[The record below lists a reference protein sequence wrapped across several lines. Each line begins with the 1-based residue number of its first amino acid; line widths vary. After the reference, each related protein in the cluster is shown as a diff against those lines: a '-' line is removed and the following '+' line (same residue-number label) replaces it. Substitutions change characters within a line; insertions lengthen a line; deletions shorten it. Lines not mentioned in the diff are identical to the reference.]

1 MAQTLSKSNIVDGNT
16 IEPIDVYQTV
26 DALTGAVDYDLSISG
41 SLTMTGSIQNDG
53 IVTVSNSESPYTI
66 LDTDYTVLVNA
77 NGGNVTINLP
87 TASGNKGRQIFFK
100 VTTDPGSNV
109 ITIQR
114 QGSDTIDGG
123 SETTQLNTQY
133 DALSCISDGTTRWY
147 IF

>member
-26 DALTGAVDYDLSISG
+26 DALTGTVDYDLTLSG
-41 SLTMTGSIQNDG
+41 SLTITGSVKNSG
-53 IVTVSNSESPYTI
+53 IATITDSESPYTI
-66 LDTDYTVLVNA
+66 SDADYTVLVDA

-87 TASGNKGRQIFFK
+87 TAADNSGRQIFFK
-100 VTTDPGSNV
+100 VVTDPSSNV

-114 QGSDTIDGG
+114 QGSDTIDG
-123 SETTQLNTQY
+123 STSTTQLNTQY
-133 DALSCISDGTTRWY
+133 DALSCVSAGSTNWY